1 MALTPEQQAVELIG
15 RAKNILL
22 VTREHADTDAI
33 ASVLALGLI
42 LKKLNKSFDAVVPGL
57 DLKQV
62 PSFLPSGVELR
73 SSPGG
78 MRTFRIKLNVKDVP
92 LSELMYDVRDGQ
104 LEITVVPKAG
114 GWKPNDVTFAHG
126 EERYDLVIAVDTPD
140 MASLGPLFREQ
151 AEFLHKTTVLN
162 IDCSNQNEYW
172 GQVNLVDLNC
182 VSVTECV
189 YQFIQTWNIQHLTS
203 DIATS
208 ILAGM
213 ISRTR
218 SFRSANVTPK
228 TLHAASKLVELGAR
242 RAEIVQG
249 LWRNQTISTLRLWGR
264 ALTHLEQ
271 DRELG
276 LVWSVLTERDFM
288 EAGAKREALD
298 GIVEELISASPDAKV
313 VALLSQAREG
323 MRVDMYAKAP
333 QNAAE
338 LARSFNG
345 TGTRERATFTW
356 DGPGDLV
363 DDTNKIIEK
372 LRGVIKAK

>member
-1 MALTPEQQAVELIG
+1 MALKSEQQAVELIG

-33 ASVLALGLI
+33 ASVLALGLV
-42 LKKLNKSFDAVVPGL
+42 LKKLNKTFDAVIPGL
-57 DLKQV
+57 DLKSL

-73 SSPGG
+73 SAPGG

-92 LSELMYDVRDGQ
+92 LSELMYDVKDGQ

-126 EERYDLVIAVDTPD
+126 DERYDLVIAVDAPD

-151 AEFLHKTTVLN
+151 ADFLYKTTVLN

-189 YQFIQTWNIQHLTS
+189 YRFLSAWNQSHVDA
-203 DIATS
+203 DIATA

-218 SFRSANVTPK
+218 SFRSTNVTPK
-228 TLHAASKLVELGAR
+228 TLAAASKLVELGAR

-249 LWRNQTISTLRLWGR
+249 MWRTQTVSTLRLWGR

-298 GIVEELISASPDAKV
+298 GVVEELISASPDAKV

-323 MRVDMYAKAP
+323 MRVDVYAKAP

-338 LARSFNG
+338 LARPFNG
-345 TGTRERATFTW
+345 TGTRERATFQW
-356 DGPGDLV
+356 DGPGDLA
-363 DDTNKIIEK
+363 DDTSKIVEK
-372 LRGVIKAK
+372 LREVMKSK